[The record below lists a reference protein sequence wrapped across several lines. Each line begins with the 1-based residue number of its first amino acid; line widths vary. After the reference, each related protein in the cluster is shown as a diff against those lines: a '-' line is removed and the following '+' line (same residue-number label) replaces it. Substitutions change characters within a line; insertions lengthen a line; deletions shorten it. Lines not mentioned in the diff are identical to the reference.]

1 MGIILKRLSMNDEI
15 SEVWAWCKY
24 DIKCPYCHDWFEVK
38 KDVYIGKDVVC
49 PYCSNEMRV
58 TVIS

>member
-1 MGIILKRLSMNDEI
+1 MNDEI

-49 PYCSNEMRV
+49 PYCSNKMRV